1 MPERRCNMQR
11 RDFLAATSILL
22 GGISAF
28 GLNQALAS
36 SSTTVRIPL
45 RAISDRQRRTVAVL
59 SEIFIPRTDTPGA
72 IDAGVPDF
80 IITILSDWYT
90 DAEFN
95 IFADGLAWLD
105 AQSHALDGG
114 PYINASEG
122 IQTQLLREM
131 ETQASAYDREHP
143 VVGNPTDKPQDQY
156 APFFRKLKELVVVGY
171 YTSQPAAFSEM
182 VYVPIPNRYSGDASL
197 AQSQGKQYIW

>member
-1 MPERRCNMQR
+1 MQR
-11 RDFLAATSILL
+11 RDFLVATSILL
-22 GGISAF
+22 GGISAL

-36 SSTTVRIPL
+36 SSNTIRIPL

-80 IITILSDWYT
+80 INMILTDWYT
-90 DAEFN
+90 DTEFK

-105 AQSHALDGG
+105 AQSHDLQGR
-114 PYINASEG
+114 PYIDASEA
-122 IQTQLLREM
+122 IKTRLLSDM
-131 ETQASAYDREHP
+131 ETQATAYDREHP
-143 VVGNPTDKPQDQY
+143 VVGNPTYKPQDQY
-156 APFFRKLKELVVVGY
+156 APFFNKLKELVVVGY
-171 YTSQPAAFSEM
+171 YTSQAAALSEM
-182 VYVPIPNRYSGDASL
+182 AYVPIPNRYSGDASL